1 MKNVKLSPAICEHLD
16 KWNQRYPEEQKRS
29 GIFEALRLA
38 QQENQGFL
46 TVELMDAVADYLKI
60 PTISVYEVA
69 TFYSLYHLQ
78 PVGKY
83 VIDVCTNIS
92 CGLNGAE
99 KILDHFKKK
108 LGININETT
117 TDGKFTLREVE
128 CLGACIAPP
137 VCQIGKKYYEKLS
150 PEKID
155 EMLKTLS
162 ET

>member
-1 MKNVKLSPAICEHLD
+1 MKNIKLSPRICEYLD
-16 KWNQRYPEEQKRS
+16 KWNLRYPEEQKRS
-29 GIFEALRLA
+29 GIFEALRLV
-38 QQENQGFL
+38 QEENQGFL
-46 TVELMDAVADYLKI
+46 TVELMDAVADYLNI
-60 PTISVYEVA
+60 PNISVYEVA

-92 CGLNGAE
+92 CALNGAE
-99 KILDHFKKK
+99 NIVHHFKER
-108 LGININETT
+108 LGIGLNETT
-117 TDGKFTLREVE
+117 PDGKFTLREVE